1 MQKINKKWSILLWAV
16 MLSLIISILF
26 ISISSK
32 INKNIKNSWDT
43 SNYISEKNKINKSIY
58 NILDSEISSNNIL
71 IFEKNKKNTFS
82 LKKNETLELSFSW
95 TSDFNIDLW
104 IIKWWTILYS
114 YKKINS
120 SNNKIETFSWVLN
133 YSKSFSWNL
142 DWTYNKSKL
151 KLKNLWWYSNFL
163 INSEINF
170 ETSKKTY
177 KIIKIIWNNN
187 LIQTKWAK

>member
-170 ETSKKTY
+170 ETSKKTH

>member
-142 DWTYNKSKL
+142 DSIYNKSKL

-187 LIQTKWAK
+187 LIQTKWTK